1 MTMHEIQLE
10 FERIYAERY
19 CYDDDTAGA
28 RLHALRAV
36 APMLIAQGMREAA
49 LLLHG
54 GELAYFIDGK
64 IENLHSNLDAVVILN
79 RAQELDP
86 Q

>member
-1 MTMHEIQLE
+1 MTLHEIQLE

-19 CYDDDTAGA
+19 AYDDDTSGA

-36 APMLIAQGMREAA
+36 APALIAQGLLEA
-49 LLLHG
+49 LPMVVDG
-54 GELAYFIDGK
+54 IDRHDS
-64 IENLHSNLDAVVILN
+64 IARILK

-86 Q
+86 K

>member
-1 MTMHEIQLE
+1 MVEKALNVWGDRMYHERETKDCMRAALE
-10 FERIYAERY
+10 
-19 CYDDDTAGA
+19 
-28 RLHALRAV
+28 AV
-36 APMLIAQGMREAA
+36 APQLIAQGMREAA